1 MNPQLNI
8 TATERVRATVGEDG
22 QSPRMVS
29 FDVGIAL
36 SQRLENLGLAFT
48 LSAPED
54 ASVQDQLTA
63 MTPEERGKLA
73 VTMLVTG
80 MYMAEG
86 NSTGGFNMNNALN
99 SFLQSEISN
108 IAGKALDISLGMETV
123 DNAEDGGKR
132 ITTSSLPNV
141 SGTTVSVSS
150 SVEKCLPV
158 IQPSKMKHLLIMFP
172 SNIVWTIAAPD
183 MSKYSMTKTTKACSK
198 VKSSKQESVSFCERK

>member
-1 MNPQLNI
+1 
-8 TATERVRATVGEDG
+8 
-22 QSPRMVS
+22 
-29 FDVGIAL
+29 
-36 SQRLENLGLAFT
+36 
-48 LSAPED
+48 
-54 ASVQDQLTA
+54 

-132 ITTSSLPNV
+132 TDYNFQFAKRFWNNRFRIVIGGKVSTGNTAQQDETFIDNV
-141 SGTTVSVSS
+141 SIEYRLDNKYT
-150 SVEKCLPV
+150 
-158 IQPSKMKHLLIMFP
+158 
-172 SNIVWTIAAPD
+172 D
-183 MSKYSMTKTTKACSK
+183 MSKVFHDKTTKACSK